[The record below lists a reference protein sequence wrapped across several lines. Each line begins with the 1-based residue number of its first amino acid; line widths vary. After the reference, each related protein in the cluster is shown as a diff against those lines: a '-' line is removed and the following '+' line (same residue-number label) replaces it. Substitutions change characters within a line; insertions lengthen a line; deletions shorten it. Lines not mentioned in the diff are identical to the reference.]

1 MASGGGSGNTTTQTE
16 PWGGQQPYLR
26 DLLAQAQQ
34 WYQGGGPQY
43 FPGSTVAPLTGD
55 ETAAQQAARQYATT
69 FAPATTAA
77 AGGALGFL
85 TDPSRLDP
93 RSNRYLA
100 ATGQA
105 ATRPLYE
112 NLNEAILPSIRGGAM
127 EAGLMGSNRQG
138 IAEGLAVG
146 RTQAAAGDALANI
159 YSNAYGQGLDAMT
172 KGVALAPAVQEMGL
186 TPSRTLAAVGAQNRS
201 YEQALIDEAIQRW
214 TYEQNLPL
222 QELQAYQQLI
232 QGGYGSTVTGQAEG
246 GSVNP
251 LFGVAGGGLTGY
263 AAASMLGVTNPAIL
277 AALVAGGGALGLL
290 GSR

>member
-26 DLLAQAQQ
+26 DLLAQAQK
-34 WYQGGGPQY
+34 WYQGGGPEF
-43 FPGSTVAPLTGD
+43 FPGQTVAPLTKD
-55 ETAAQQAARQYATT
+55 ETAAQRAARQYATT
-69 FAPATTAA
+69 FSPSTIAA

-85 TDPSRLDP
+85 TDPAQLDP
-93 RSNRYLA
+93 KSNRYLA
-100 ATGQA
+100 ATGRA

-112 NLNEAILPSIRGGAM
+112 NLNESILPSIRGGAM

-138 IAEGLAVG
+138 IAEGLAAG

-159 YSNAYGQGLDAMT
+159 YSTAYGQGLEAMT

-186 TPSRTLAAVGAQNRS
+186 NPSRTLAAVGAQNRS

-214 TYEQNLPL
+214 TYEQNSPL
-222 QELQAYQQLI
+222 QDLQAYQQLI
-232 QGGYGSTVTGQAEG
+232 QGGYGSTVTGQAKG

-251 LFGVAGGGLTGY
+251 LFGVAGGGMMGY
-263 AAASMLGVTNPAIL
+263 AGAAALGVTNPYLL
-277 AALVAGGGALGLL
+277 AALVAGGAGLGLL
-290 GSR
+290 GSQ